1 MNNFRHP
8 VKMAVLAVACAV
20 CNVLISMVFV
30 RWLGLPLYLDTLFTM
45 TVAFLGGPFWGALTG
60 FFTNMMLHSIWYGG
74 PLYYLFT
81 LCNIAVALVTALF
94 VRLFPA
100 ELDVSASAAVPASKS
115 QRFVSLLDR
124 CIVLILLSFSLCLS
138 ISLLGGLTGTLIKTI
153 IPDPNSGTE
162 LRFLPTLIRKNLPL
176 VLVETLS
183 RIPVNVID
191 RPVSAF
197 CAYLTARL
205 LWRAARGGDVDNG
218 FTPKAR
224 EAN

>member
-1 MNNFRHP
+1 MNNVRRP
-8 VKMAVLAVACAV
+8 VRLAVLALAGAV
-20 CNVLISMVFV
+20 CNVLAYVVFV
-30 RWLGLPLYLDTLFTM
+30 RRLGLPLYLDTVFTM
-45 TVAFLGGPFWGALTG
+45 TVAFLGGPWWGALTG
-60 FFTNMMLHSIWYGG
+60 FCTNMMLHSIWYGG
-74 PLYYLFT
+74 PLYYLFI

-100 ELDVSASAAVPASKS
+100 ELDVSASAAVPAPKS
-115 QRFVSLLDR
+115 QRIVTLLDR
-124 CIVLILLSFSLCLS
+124 CIVLILLSFSLCIA

-197 CAYLTARL
+197 CAYITARL
-205 LWRAARGGDVDNG
+205 LRRVVNGG
-218 FTPKAR
+218 
-224 EAN
+224 